1 MRKLKNSDPRVRVF
15 ATLCGLHDEQMYM
28 PDTVQMYCLILRRL
42 YPNHKQIAEC
52 WNSGYGN
59 VNVRPEAVVKAFIG
73 ESATSS
79 DIRTWDTPYFTAISS
94 KSGIL
99 HIFDEIRNLPQ
110 RKVDKGG
117 QMVGQMVDLDTFMEL
132 ILFSYN
138 AQLTARLKDTHRIF
152 HEFDADR
159 NEDLSLEE
167 FETIMEQYMGGRFTE
182 VLTAV

>member
-52 WNSGYGN
+52 WNNGYGN
-59 VNVRPEAVVKAFIG
+59 VNLRPEAVVKAFIG
-73 ESATSS
+73 ESATGS

-99 HIFDEIRNLPQ
+99 QIFDEIRNLPQ
-110 RKVDKGG
+110 RKVDK
-117 QMVGQMVDLDTFMEL
+117 MGQMVDLDTFMEL

-138 AQLTARLKDTHRIF
+138 AQLNARLKDTHRIF
-152 HEFDADR
+152 HEFDVDR
-159 NEDLSLEE
+159 NEDLSLDE
-167 FETIMEQYMGGRFTE
+167 FETIIEKYMGGRFTE
-182 VLTAV
+182 VLIAV